1 MGVHGLWKLL
11 ESTGKPI
18 NPETLEGRI
27 LAVDISIWLNQA
39 LKGVRDRDGNTIQN
53 AHLLTL
59 FHRLCKL
66 LFFRIRPVFVFD
78 GEAPLLKR
86 QTLAIRRQRKDEMSQ
101 ESKKTKEKMLTTFL
115 KRHALKVA
123 LGDTSQEAVPSLPTV
138 RRDEADDMFVL
149 PALPAPLQRESRP
162 VSPDEEEAPEWEEA
176 AHPYNSWQEDM
187 YEDPG
192 AVDINSEQFS
202 QLPPEMKHEIL
213 KEMKEFSKRR
223 RTMYHTPPEKA
234 GDFSQYQ
241 LAGLLQ
247 RRRLN
252 QRLKGVE
259 QEMSQQ
265 SSAGLELP
273 QDSEHSVETRR
284 LVSEDSSHYIL
295 IKGPQKSTTV
305 PESQAADTSSGPLTN
320 HGKSK
325 GQPESLWPQIT
336 VESPEENRPSSSKP
350 SLPGRGRPS
359 DCQPPSPRTLQAIQ
373 AAMVDSSSEEDDPE
387 RRDAPGSP
395 WGDMSPRTLLAV
407 QTAMQEEDMV
417 LTQPQKGQEVCR
429 KLPEMGPCTSK
440 ELQHLNTA
448 PALEQSNL
456 FTDIHESFSACGGTV
471 SSSEEE
477 QDGGAGDTHVRSQK
491 QLSKNVHIQEQ
502 EGGASL
508 RALGAIQ
515 RGTNLAEEQRSC
527 TEEEDVVECVGVH
540 NKADLQGDGESVEKV
555 MSTNTL
561 AINTPSDTKGRTITL
576 SDDESSEPQSTAQSP
591 QPVSGL
597 SERHDVISTIQT
609 TSEDNPEKLRFPRNV
624 PQGNGHGM
632 KLGEKKGTQSPDGQE
647 KSESESESES
657 GESSTEENFIEVSEG
672 EEEGAEPHPGE
683 SLLKRDA
690 ASSPVKRPEASSPV
704 KPEDLIQKEK
714 MDEAMMEVPE
724 GQSRTSQNGEE
735 KDVKGLSPPPPTND
749 WEHIDLAELRQLESS
764 LEVEQNS
771 LRGQQQQQER
781 GAATVTG
788 QMCQESQELLRLF
801 GIPFLVAPMEAEAQC
816 AALDRAELTHGTITD
831 DSDIWLFGGRHVFKN
846 FFSQN
851 KYVEHYQLMDL
862 KNQLGLDRFKLI
874 NLAYLLGSDYTEGI
888 PGVGYVT
895 GMEILNEFP
904 GPTTEPLIQFS
915 NWWSEAQENKKLV
928 ANPKDSKVKRKLRAL
943 KLQTGFPNPAV
954 AQAYLQP
961 AVDPSEASFSWG
973 RPHLDLLKEFCH
985 NRFGWSRKKT
995 DEALQ
1000 PVLKQLSSQQ
1010 TQLRID
1016 SFFRMEQQESQQ
1028 IQSQRLRRAVTCMKR
1043 KEREEE
1049 QEEEE
1054 EDEDMKGTKKGRP
1067 GRSEQNREPMSCS
1080 VAFEGGFMGSEGTG
1094 ANSGR
1099 LEEPVGMDCKSTAPT
1114 PKVKTQESVQKNCP
1128 QKAVLIDS
1136 SSSDSV
1142 RKDCK
1147 STAPTPEKKV
1157 KTQESVQKN
1166 CPQKAVL
1173 IDSSSSDSVGKD
1185 CKSTVP
1191 TPEKKVKTQES
1202 VQKNCP
1208 QKAVLIDS
1216 SSSDSVGKDCKS
1228 TAPTPEKKVKTQESI
1243 QKHCPQKAVLIDSS
1257 SSDSDS
1263 ESGWAVPMVT
1273 AQSVFNNKPQRK
1285 GRRGGRGKGRSGL

>member
-18 NPETLEGRI
+18 NPETLEGKI

-138 RRDEADDMFVL
+138 RRDEVDDMFVL
-149 PALPAPLQRESRP
+149 PALPAPLQRES
-162 VSPDEEEAPEWEEA
+162 SPDEEEAPEWEEA

-502 EGGASL
+502 EGGAST
-508 RALGAIQ
+508 LGTLSIQ
-515 RGTNLAEEQRSC
+515 R
-527 TEEEDVVECVGVH
+527 
-540 NKADLQGDGESVEKV
+540 DLQGDGESVEKV

-647 KSESESESES
+647 KSESEK
-657 GESSTEENFIEVSEG
+657 NFIEVSEG

-735 KDVKGLSPPPPTND
+735 KDVKGLSPPPPAND

-1043 KEREEE
+1043 KEREEA

-1142 RKDCK
+1142 GTDCK

-1157 KTQESVQKN
+1157 KTK
-1166 CPQKAVL
+1166 
-1173 IDSSSSDSVGKD
+1173 
-1185 CKSTVP
+1185 
-1191 TPEKKVKTQES
+1191 
-1202 VQKNCP
+1202 
-1208 QKAVLIDS
+1208 
-1216 SSSDSVGKDCKS
+1216 
-1228 TAPTPEKKVKTQESI
+1228 ESI